1 MLLVLCA
8 ADDFVAALRFP
19 VDGSIV
25 IRADPNVDVFSDTTD
40 HTAVLPPTWRC
51 CRRHRRHSTPGPR
64 AELIRVDTHRT
75 SAAGPRM
82 TMPRRRPMGFGRL
95 SQRLQLLGDRGHR
108 LLGIAEQRGAVC
120 VEQRVVDAWG
130 RNDETCIPY
139 TLSVYCI
146 LRVSPSTSRTS
157 LHDQPLH
164 STGGDSR

>member
-64 AELIRVDTHRT
+64 AQLCPGGVRWVSVGFHSAFSSSVTADTDFL
-75 SAAGPRM
+75 A
-82 TMPRRRPMGFGRL
+82 
-95 SQRLQLLGDRGHR
+95 
-108 LLGIAEQRGAVC
+108 
-120 VEQRVVDAWG
+120 
-130 RNDETCIPY
+130 
-139 TLSVYCI
+139 
-146 LRVSPSTSRTS
+146 
-157 LHDQPLH
+157 
-164 STGGDSR
+164 